1 MAEPTLRR
9 GSEGPDVKDLQE
21 ALIELDFKPG
31 AVDGTFG
38 VFTESAVKAF
48 QKWTQLEAD
57 GIVGPAT
64 WGTLDDADRSD
75 PTLRSGSTG
84 VAVRGLQRRLIA
96 AGFGID
102 DVDGRFGPQ
111 TEAALRAFQERHE
124 LDIDGIAG
132 PQTWARLNAVDRSGE
147 R

>member
-9 GSEGPDVKDLQE
+9 GSEGQDVKDLQE

-31 AVDGTFG
+31 AVDGAFG
-38 VFTESAVKAF
+38 VFTESAVKSF
-48 QKWTQLEAD
+48 QKWAQLEAD

-64 WGTLDDADRSD
+64 WAALDNADKSD
-75 PTLRSGSTG
+75 PTLRSGSEG
-84 VAVRGLQRRLIA
+84 VAVRGLQRRLID

-111 TEAALRAFQERHE
+111 TEAALRAFQERYE
-124 LDIDGIAG
+124 LDVDGVAG
-132 PQTWARLNAVDRSGE
+132 PQTWERLNALGQRG
-147 R
+147 